1 MNARAL
7 PKYRRIAE
15 DLRAEISAGRYQPGD
30 KLPSVVELIAGS
42 DASLGTVLKAIAVL
56 EAEGLVRSVR
66 GQGIFV
72 SAPSGESAAGMRARI
87 AELEGQVRRLRG
99 RLAECERGH

>member
-1 MNARAL
+1 MRSRAL
-7 PKYRRIAE
+7 PKYRQIAE
-15 DLRAEISAGRYQPGD
+15 GLRAEIAAGRYAPGD
-30 KLPSVVELIAGS
+30 RLPSVVELIAASG
-42 DASLGTVLKAIAVL
+42 ASLGTVLKAIATL

-72 SAPSGESAAGMRARI
+72 SAAGESAAGMRARI
-87 AELEGQVRRLRG
+87 AELEGQVRRLLE